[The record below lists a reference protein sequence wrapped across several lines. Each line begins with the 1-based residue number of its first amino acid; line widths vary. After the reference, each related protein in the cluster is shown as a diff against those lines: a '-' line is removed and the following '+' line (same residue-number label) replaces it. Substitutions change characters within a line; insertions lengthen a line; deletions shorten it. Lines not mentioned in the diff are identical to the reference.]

1 MLKKLKN
8 SGKIIAAAVFVVC
21 VVMTGCRTASKTSST
36 KPTVAVESG
45 KGTATKPRKVA
56 KVEDFDKFYNRFH
69 ADSAFQMSRIKFPL
83 KGASTNL
90 DKSTPWTPQN
100 WQMLRTRI
108 YDVDK
113 NQYKVKYSKTETSF
127 TQKVWV
133 DGGGFSNECR
143 FELIDGKWFLVYMN
157 DENM

>member
-1 MLKKLKN
+1 MKSNILQPA
-8 SGKIIAAAVFVVC
+8 IIVAAVAFAA
-21 VVMTGCRTASKTSST
+21 MTLLSGCHSSSKTT
-36 KPTVAVESG
+36 APAQPATETNKTTG
-45 KGTATKPRKVA
+45 KSHKVA
-56 KVEDFDKFYNRFH
+56 KVEDFDKFYDKFH
-69 ADSAFQMSRIKFPL
+69 ADSTFQMSRIKFPL

-90 DKSTPWTPQN
+90 DTSTPWTPQN

-113 NQYKVKYSKTETSF
+113 SQYKVKYSKTETSF

-133 DGGGFSNECR
+133 EGAGFCNECR
-143 FELIDGKWFLVYMN
+143 FELVDGKWFLVYMS

>member
-1 MLKKLKN
+1 MKRLLF
-8 SGKIIAAAVFVVC
+8 ILVCCVAIA
-21 VVMTGCRTASKTSST
+21 GCKSSSNT
-36 KPTVAVESG
+36 PKVSEPKGQSSATTVAAPKKKS
-45 KGTATKPRKVA
+45 
-56 KVEDFDKFYNRFH
+56 KVEDFDKFYDRFH

-90 DKSTPWTPQN
+90 DKSTSWTPQN

-133 DGGGFSNECR
+133 DGAGFSNECR
-143 FELIDGKWFLVYMN
+143 FELVNGKWFLVYMS

>member
-1 MLKKLKN
+1 MKRLLFILVCCVAIAGCKSSSNTPKVSEPKGQ
-8 SGKIIAAAVFVVC
+8 SSAITAAAPKKK
-21 VVMTGCRTASKTSST
+21 S
-36 KPTVAVESG
+36 
-45 KGTATKPRKVA
+45 
-56 KVEDFDKFYNRFH
+56 KVEDFDKFYDRFH

-133 DGGGFSNECR
+133 DGAGFSNECR
-143 FELIDGKWFLVYMN
+143 FELVNGKWFLVYMS

>member
-1 MLKKLKN
+1 MKRLLFILVCCVAIAGCKSSSNTPKVSEPKGQ
-8 SGKIIAAAVFVVC
+8 SSATTAAAPKKK
-21 VVMTGCRTASKTSST
+21 S
-36 KPTVAVESG
+36 
-45 KGTATKPRKVA
+45 
-56 KVEDFDKFYNRFH
+56 KVEDFDKFYDRFH

-133 DGGGFSNECR
+133 DGAGFSNECR
-143 FELIDGKWFLVYMN
+143 FELVNGKWFLVYMS

>member
-1 MLKKLKN
+1 MKTN
-8 SGKIIAAAVFVVC
+8 IFQSAKIIVMVTFVAGTVLS
-21 VVMTGCRTASKTSST
+21 GCHSSSKTTVPTQPATENT
-36 KPTVAVESG
+36 KDN
-45 KGTATKPRKVA
+45 TAKKTRKA
-56 KVEDFDKFYNRFH
+56 ANVEDFDKFYDRFH
-69 ADSAFQMSRIKFPL
+69 TDSAFQMSRVKFPL

-127 TQKVWV
+127 IQKVWV
-133 DGGGFSNECR
+133 DGAGFYNECR
-143 FELIDGKWFLVYMN
+143 FELINGKWFLVYMS
-157 DENM
+157 DENL

>member
-1 MLKKLKN
+1 MKTN
-8 SGKIIAAAVFVVC
+8 IFQPAKIIA
-21 VVMTGCRTASKTSST
+21 VMM
-36 KPTVAVESG
+36 VAVCILISG
-45 KGTATKPRKVA
+45 CHSSQKTTPARPVSETNKDNTAKKPRKVA

-143 FELIDGKWFLVYMN
+143 FELIGGKWFLVYMN

>member
-1 MLKKLKN
+1 MKRLLYILICCAAIAGCKSTSTTQKTPQPDGNSSATTAVAPKKK
-8 SGKIIAAAVFVVC
+8 
-21 VVMTGCRTASKTSST
+21 
-36 KPTVAVESG
+36 
-45 KGTATKPRKVA
+45 A
-56 KVEDFDKFYNRFH
+56 KVEDFDKFYDRFH

-83 KGASTNL
+83 KGASTNI

-113 NQYKVKYSKTETSF
+113 NQYKVKYTKTETSF

-133 DGGGFSNECR
+133 DGGGFSNECC
-143 FELIDGKWFLVYMN
+143 FELIGGKWFLVYMN

>member
-1 MLKKLKN
+1 MKRLLYILICCAAIAGCKSTSTTQKTPQPD
-8 SGKIIAAAVFVVC
+8 GK
-21 VVMTGCRTASKTSST
+21 SST
-36 KPTVAVESG
+36 TTAVTP
-45 KGTATKPRKVA
+45 KKKA
-56 KVEDFDKFYNRFH
+56 KVEDFDKFYDRFH

-143 FELIDGKWFLVYMN
+143 FELIDEKWFLVYMN

>member
-1 MLKKLKN
+1 MKRLLYILICCAAIAGCKSTSTTQKTPQPD
-8 SGKIIAAAVFVVC
+8 GKSSATTAAAP
-21 VVMTGCRTASKTSST
+21 K
-36 KPTVAVESG
+36 K
-45 KGTATKPRKVA
+45 KV
-56 KVEDFDKFYNRFH
+56 KVEDFDKFYDRFH
-69 ADSAFQMSRIKFPL
+69 ADSAFQRSRIKFPL
-83 KGASTNL
+83 KGASTNI

-113 NQYKVKYSKTETSF
+113 NQYKVKYTKTETSF

-143 FELIDGKWFLVYMN
+143 FELIGGKWFLVYMN